1 MSWAEVKAD
10 QVINIIKGAKPVEKN
25 GIKHPSSIF
34 SLWSSEDLINIGY
47 YPYREIK
54 VQNDNRFYAN
64 SNTVYNI
71 LPTEGV
77 GTIRSLA
84 RDLSKIKKDY
94 LNSINRTAYNL
105 LHPTDWKVIKA
116 QELGKTIDSKLTT
129 YRSAIRTKCNEL
141 EKAMNDASTIAEI
154 TVIIDSPGVDENE
167 DMILAPIND
176 WPVLEE

>member
-1 MSWAEVKAD
+1 M
-10 QVINIIKGAKPVEKN
+10 IIKDISSLSKKFHFTIIGSGPASLSLALKLEKK
-25 GIKHPSSIF
+25 GFDVIIF
-34 SLWSSEDLINIGY
+34 EAGDIS
-47 YPYREIK
+47 
-54 VQNDNRFYAN
+54 
-64 SNTVYNI
+64 
-71 LPTEGV
+71 PTEVV
-77 GTIRSLA
+77 GTIKSLA
-84 RDLSKIKKDY
+84 KDLNEIKKNY
-94 LNSINRTAYNL
+94 LKSINLTAYKL

-116 QELGKTIDSKLTT
+116 QELSTTVDSKLTT